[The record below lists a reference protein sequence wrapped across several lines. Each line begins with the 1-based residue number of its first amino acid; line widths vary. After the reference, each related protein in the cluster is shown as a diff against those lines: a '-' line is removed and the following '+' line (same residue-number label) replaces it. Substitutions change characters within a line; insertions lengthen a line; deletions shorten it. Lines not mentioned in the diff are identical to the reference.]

1 MQVPSIKNYYLSFD
15 GKSRIGLLIGIAV
28 IVLATVFALWWI
40 FSSRQQLLFGDLRQA
55 DAAEIVQSL
64 DEWKVPH
71 TFTEDGSGILVDEK
85 LVHETRMRLVS
96 AGVPRGGHVGFE
108 LFDNDDFGVTEF
120 AQRINYQR
128 ALQGEIERTIAAMPG
143 VEDVRVHLA
152 IKRPGL
158 FLARQEESKAS
169 VALTLA
175 PGISLTNKQVGG
187 IKNLVAA
194 AVEGLASEAVVVIGP
209 GGMQLAGSLSD
220 AGQDVSGQQ
229 EESDQIATR
238 LERRVGDLLATAL
251 GNKDSVVSV
260 NVRLNFDRVHRTSE
274 RLLAQPGS
282 DHGLVTKRQTG
293 GVRPPENGAPTGL
306 PDEQIEYAH
315 GTAREEITLAS
326 GAIERLS
333 VAVLLPTPATGP
345 EIDRLRLLVGAAVG
359 LDVSRG
365 DRLEIAVAPAA
376 LPHSSVE
383 RGIKASGLS
392 AAGARPNQD
401 IRLAGMSLL
410 VWLGIV
416 AVAGVLFGLSLAWLI
431 RRPFRQMSEQE
442 SEALTARIR
451 AWLDDGQAT
460 P

>member
-1 MQVPSIKNYYLSFD
+1 MQVSSIKNYYLSLD
-15 GKSRIGLLIGIAV
+15 NRSKAGLLVGIAV
-28 IVLATVFALWWI
+28 IVLGTAFALWWI
-40 FSSRQQLLFGDLRQA
+40 FSSRQQLLFGDLRQS

-71 TFTEDGSGILVDEK
+71 TFTEDGGGILVDEK

-128 ALQGEIERTIAAMPG
+128 ALQGEIERTIAVMPG

-158 FLARQEESKAS
+158 FLAREEESKAS

-175 PGISLTNKQVGG
+175 PGASLSGKQVGG

-194 AVEGLASEAVVVIGP
+194 AVEGLSSEAVVVIGP
-209 GGMQLAGSLSD
+209 GGMQLAGSVSE

-229 EESDQIATR
+229 EQSDQIAAR
-238 LERRVGDLLATAL
+238 LERRVADLLANAL
-251 GNKDSVVSV
+251 GNKDSAVSV
-260 NVRLNFDRVHRTSE
+260 DVRLNFDRVHKTSE

-282 DHGLVTKRQTG
+282 EHGLITKRQTG
-293 GVRPPENGAPTGL
+293 GMRPQEPGAPTGL
-306 PDEQIEYAH
+306 PDEQVEYAH
-315 GTAREEITLAS
+315 GTEREEITMAS

-333 VAVLLPTPATGP
+333 VAVLLPAPTTGP

-359 LDVSRG
+359 LDTARG
-365 DRLEIAVAPAA
+365 DHLEMAVAPAA
-376 LPHSSVE
+376 LSQPL
-383 RGIKASGLS
+383 KKGLEADES
-392 AAGARPNQD
+392 PAAGTHVD
-401 IRLAGMSLL
+401 KDLRLKRIGLPVWIGVAAIAGMLIGLL
-410 VWLGIV
+410 
-416 AVAGVLFGLSLAWLI
+416 LAKLL
-431 RRPFRQMSEQE
+431 RRPSRSMNEQD
-442 SEALTARIR
+442 SEALAAQIR
-451 AWLDDGQAT
+451 VWLNGEQAT

>member
-1 MQVPSIKNYYLSFD
+1 MPSIKNYYLSLD
-15 GKSRIGLLIGIAV
+15 GRSRTGLLVGIAV
-28 IVLATVFALWWI
+28 IVLGTCFALWWV
-40 FSSRQQLLFGDLRQA
+40 FSSRQQLLFGDLRQT

-71 TFTEDGSGILVDEK
+71 AFTEDGSGILVDEN

-175 PGISLTNKQVGG
+175 PGTSLSRKQVGG
-187 IKNLVAA
+187 IRNLVAA
-194 AVEGLASEAVVVIGP
+194 AVEGLSSDAVVVIGP
-209 GGMQLAGSLSD
+209 GGMQLAGNPSD
-220 AGQDVSGQQ
+220 PGQDISGQQ
-229 EESDQIATR
+229 EQSDQIAAR
-238 LERRVGDLLATAL
+238 LERKVGDLLANAL
-251 GNKDSVVSV
+251 GNRDSAVSV
-260 NVRLNFDRVHRTSE
+260 DVRLNFDRVHKTSE

-293 GVRPPENGAPTGL
+293 GVRPQEAGAVAGV
-306 PDEQIEYAH
+306 PDEQVEYAH
-315 GTAREEITLAS
+315 GTEREEITMAS
-326 GAIERLS
+326 GAIEKLS
-333 VAVLLPTPATGP
+333 VAVLLPGPATGP

-359 LDVSRG
+359 MDISRG
-365 DRLEIAVAPAA
+365 DHLEMAVAPAA
-376 LPHSSVE
+376 LSQSSKQDGV
-383 RGIKASGLS
+383 GANGSP
-392 AAGARPNQD
+392 AAAARID
-401 IRLAGMSLL
+401 KDMRLANIGLP
-410 VWLGIV
+410 VWLGVV
-416 AVAGVLFGLSLAWLI
+416 AVAGVLFGLLLARLL
-431 RRPFRQMSEQE
+431 RRPARTMSEQE
-442 SEALTARIR
+442 SEALAARIR
-451 AWLDDGQAT
+451 VWLDGEQAT

>member
-1 MQVPSIKNYYLSFD
+1 MQVPFIKNYYLSLD
-15 GKSRIGLLIGIAV
+15 GRSRTGLLIGIAA
-28 IVLATVFALWWI
+28 IVLGTVLALWWI
-40 FSSRQQLLFGDLRQA
+40 FSPRQQLLFGDLRQA

-71 TFTEDGSGILVDEK
+71 TFTEDGSGILVDEE

-128 ALQGEIERTIAAMPG
+128 ALQGEIERTISAMPG

-175 PGISLTNKQVGG
+175 PGASLSGKQVGG

-194 AVEGLASEAVVVIGP
+194 AVEGLSSDAVVVIGP
-209 GGMQLAGSLSD
+209 GGMQLAGNLSEP
-220 AGQDVSGQQ
+220 GQDVSSQQ
-229 EESDQIATR
+229 EQSDQIAAR
-238 LERRVGDLLATAL
+238 LERRVEDLLANAL
-251 GNKDSVVSV
+251 GNKDSAVSV
-260 NVRLNFDRVHRTSE
+260 DVRLNFDRVHKTSE

-282 DHGLVTKRQTG
+282 DQGLITKRQTG
-293 GVRPPENGAPTGL
+293 GVRPQEAGAPAGL
-306 PDEQIEYAH
+306 PDEQVEYAH
-315 GTAREEITLAS
+315 GTEREEITMAS

-333 VAVLLPTPATGP
+333 VAVLLPAPATGP
-345 EIDRLRLLVGAAVG
+345 EMERLRLLVAAAVG
-359 LDVSRG
+359 LDTTRG
-365 DRLEIAVAPAA
+365 DHLEMAVAPAA
-376 LPHSSVE
+376 LSRSVKQHGAE
-383 RGIKASGLS
+383 ASALPS
-392 AAGARPNQD
+392 ADDRID
-401 IRLAGMSLL
+401 KSIRLAGIGLPA
-410 VWLGIV
+410 WLGVV
-416 AVAGVLFGLSLAWLI
+416 AVAGMLLGLLLGRLAH
-431 RRPFRQMSEQE
+431 RPSRPMSEQD
-442 SEALTARIR
+442 SEALAAKIR
-451 AWLDDGQAT
+451 AWLDGEQAT